1 MLARLLPW
9 SPPTYFTRSV
19 CVCVLH
25 PPYHVQIICI
35 VSLFFLL
42 YFIFSLCCASCL
54 ISLSLSICECWTCVT
69 FNHIRTCTKDNSFIY
84 NPWLVQDQ
92 NPDEFSFWI
101 RNLFRFCFFSPFC
114 IIDIVAAV
122 LLCVCIDDCN
132 SLLSVPS
139 YQSLSSCVS
148 LQLLKMEK
156 KKIVQLAFSDVVINE
171 KGILSR

>member
-114 IIDIVAAV
+114 IILHCSCCFVVCVYRWLQFSA
-122 LLCVCIDDCN
+122 LCTLIPI
-132 SLLSVPS
+132 SLFFC
-139 YQSLSSCVS
+139 LSST
-148 LQLLKMEK
+148 LKNGEK
-156 KKIVQLAFSDVVINE
+156 KKLYNWHSVTL
-171 KGILSR
+171 